1 MWETQD
7 VGPGLSGSRNQGD
20 LRREC
25 RFSQTTGMLQFLKG
39 HMGKSPCFCGA
50 NRDRSENHGKRMR
63 AQDEVKGQEGPL
75 LLALMFKKK
84 IGRPNQ

>member
-1 MWETQD
+1 MEWKNQD
-7 VGPGLSGSRNQGD
+7 VDPGPSGSRNHGD
-20 LRREC
+20 LRREF
-25 RFSQTTGMLQFLKG
+25 RSSQTTRMLWFLKG

-75 LLALMFKKK
+75 LLALMFLKK
-84 IGRPNQ
+84 IGRPH